1 MKSFSQFLN
10 ESAIDDKGD
19 IIAKKGEAKKTEK
32 LINNS
37 KSDKKLKNAKPGQ
50 TTGTQKPKRGATAFR
65 QTGQRNLFT
74 GKVEPPKEVKVKTTY
89 NKKNTTPKT
98 NTNQTNLFTSEK
110 PSRSYF
116 RGRKAQRK
124 PNASGVKPTGS
135 IARGTYKS
143 SPAGQRAYDYEKM
156 KMDTRDQLKREK
168 DFDKRITKGLNKR
181 GTNLPKGVT
190 PSSIVK
196 QDAKKFLFK
205 AKSGDRKAYLDLMDV
220 VDKDFKKMT
229 PAKQSEM
236 AKRVTKIQKA
246 KGRVFD
252 PKTLTFKDPLGF
264 EQQGK
269 RSRRQFPGDKS
280 GAYQAAKSDLEARKG
295 FKGAKT
301 QTGAGKTKIIS
312 GLKADEKNPFVKT
325 SVRKGRADT
334 LGGNIFDAP
343 KVTDKDFKK
352 GLKDIKKSGKKFIGP
367 RETQAQVDKRLGKI
381 KDPFKGAT
389 GKASKGAL
397 KDFEFQ
403 PRDRSARTYAK
414 KVDTE
419 LKKGLKTFR
428 QFSQNLQDYKDRDKP
443 TMRTG
448 AVKSPSKP
456 DLNISRYDVGMADD
470 TPKPKNK
477 SGNKSGYSKS
487 NAPKPGSEV
496 VKYQSPKPTKPTP
509 VSPTEVVR
517 GTFVPDSGGQIV
529 KRGADKVTD
538 NFTEPPKGK
547 ELKPAK
553 VKTSYSGGPT
563 NYPKRGQ
570 VSKALGIPDRFR
582 SSWKTRAKAQ
592 QFGAASGVYGAVKKY
607 KQERAKGKSKVS
619 SGVAAGL
626 KGAARFAGTYG
637 GAMLAKKF
645 GGKKVAAGI
654 TGLIGGSIA
663 DRGYDVTSNTF
674 NRVKNIISPNKKS
687 NKPPKVPPKPPIQ
700 KYKQDQK
707 PRYDLSGIVKSSKN

>member
-10 ESAIDDKGD
+10 ESPIDDKGN
-19 IIAKKGEAKKTEK
+19 IIARKGDAKKTEK

-50 TTGTQKPKRGATAFR
+50 TTGTQKPKRGATAFS

-74 GKVEPPKEVKVKTTY
+74 GEVEPPKEVKVKTTY

-98 NTNQTNLFTSEK
+98 NTNQTNIFTSEK

-156 KMDTRDQLKREK
+156 KINDRDHLKKLK
-168 DFDKRITKGLNKR
+168 DFDKKVTKGLKNP
-181 GTNLPKGVT
+181 LPKGVT
-190 PSSIVK
+190 PSSIVQ
-196 QDAKKFLFK
+196 QDAKKFLGK
-205 AKSGDRKAYLDLMDV
+205 VKSGDQKAYKGLMDV
-220 VDKDFKKMT
+220 VDKNFKKMT

-246 KGRVFD
+246 QGRVFD
-252 PKTLTFKDPLGF
+252 PKTGNFKDPLGF

-269 RSRRQFPGDKS
+269 KLRRQFPGDKS

-295 FKGAKT
+295 FKGSKP
-301 QTGAGKTKIIS
+301 G
-312 GLKADEKNPFVKT
+312 GLTADERNKFVKR
-325 SVRKGRADT
+325 SVRKGRASK
-334 LGGNIFDAP
+334 LGGDIYDQPKFDQ
-343 KVTDKDFKK
+343 
-352 GLKDIKKSGKKFIGP
+352 KKFDRTIKSLSKGP
-367 RETQAQVDKRLGKI
+367 KTNI
-381 KDPFKGAT
+381 TDPFKTSTTKT
-389 GKASKGAL
+389 GSFL
-397 KDFEFQ
+397 KNFKFQ
-403 PRDRSARTYAK
+403 PRDIKTSQAEK
-414 KVDTE
+414 QTE
-419 LKKGLKTFR
+419 KSLKKGLKTFR

-448 AVKSPSKP
+448 PVNSSSKP
-456 DLNISRYDVGMADD
+456 DSNISRYDVGMADD
-470 TPKPKNK
+470 TPKKQSK
-477 SGNKSGYSKS
+477 NKSGYSKS
-487 NAPKPGSEV
+487 NKPKPNSTPV
-496 VKYQSPKPTKPTP
+496 LYQPPKTP
-509 VSPTEVVR
+509 VSNTEVVS
-517 GTFVPDSGGQIV
+517 GTFVPNDSGGQIV

-607 KQERAKGKSKVS
+607 KQERAKGKSQVS
-619 SGVAAGL
+619 SVVAGGL

-645 GGKKVAAGI
+645 GGKKVATGI

-687 NKPPKVPPKPPIQ
+687 NKPPKVPPKPPIKQ
-700 KYKQDQK
+700 YKKDQK
-707 PRYDLSGIVKSSKN
+707 PRYDLSGLDIVKSSKN